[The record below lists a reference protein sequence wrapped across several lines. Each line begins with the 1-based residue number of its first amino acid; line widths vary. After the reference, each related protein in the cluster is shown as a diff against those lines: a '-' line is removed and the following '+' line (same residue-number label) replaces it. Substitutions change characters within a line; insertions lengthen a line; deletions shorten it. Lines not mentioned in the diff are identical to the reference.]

1 MMRIGAIGAR
11 LQRISWIMVL
21 TIAALMVIGIMFVY
35 SAEYVSSG
43 EWESSVPK
51 YQRQIMWA
59 LAGIVCYF
67 CVAAMDYHRLGK
79 LSGWIYL
86 IGILLLIVVLVP
98 GVGVKKYG
106 AQRWIRLP
114 FFTMQ
119 PSELVKLAVLLALAQ
134 YMSRPDID
142 LRNMR
147 TVLVVLALIGLP
159 FVLIA
164 RQPDLGTAMVLV
176 PFAFVMMLI
185 AGVQVRVLVTIV
197 VIGLML
203 VPVAWFNMDDY
214 QQDRIRV
221 FLGIDQDPLG
231 TGWTKIQ
238 SKLAVGSGAL
248 VGKGFL
254 RGTQNILGFLPRSVA
269 PTDFIYSVIAEERG
283 FIGSASVL
291 ILFAILIVCGMRTA
305 LLTRDKFGRL
315 LAVGVVTILFAHTF
329 VNIAMTIG
337 LMPITGLPLPLLSY
351 GGTFTISTMAGLGLL
366 QSVYIRRPRNA

>member
-1 MMRIGAIGAR
+1 M
-11 LQRISWIMVL
+11 
-21 TIAALMVIGIMFVY
+21 
-35 SAEYVSSG
+35 
-43 EWESSVPK
+43 PK

-59 LAGIVCYF
+59 LAGVLCYVCM
-67 CVAAMDYHRLGK
+67 AAMDYHRLGK
-79 LSGWIYL
+79 LSGWIYVV
-86 IGILLLIVVLVP
+86 GILLLIIVLVP

-106 AQRWIRLP
+106 AQRWLQLP

-134 YMSRPDID
+134 YMSQPGID

-147 TVLVVLALIGLP
+147 TVLIILAIIGLP

-185 AGVQVRVLVTIV
+185 AGVQMRVLVTIA

-231 TGWTKIQ
+231 AGWTKIQ

-283 FIGSASVL
+283 FIGSVSVL

-315 LAVGVVTILFAHTF
+315 LAAGVVSILFAHTF
-329 VNIAMTIG
+329 INIAMTIG

-366 QSVYIRRPRNA
+366 QSVYIRRPRNV